1 MTAVLA
7 QKGQIV
13 IPKEIRDQMK
23 LEAGD
28 DFEVYLLDGE
38 IILRPLAKARN
49 QGLANILLNP
59 PGIPMS
65 FPKSSSLA
73 RTPRSSH
80 GLQRMSPNSSFL
92 P

>member
-13 IPKEIRDQMK
+13 IPKAIRDQVN

-38 IILRPLAKARN
+38 IVLRPLPKARN

-59 PGIPMS
+59 PGTLEIPERDRED
-65 FPKSSSLA
+65 FPEPLNF
-73 RTPRSSH
+73 
-80 GLQRMSPNSSFL
+80 GE
-92 P
+92 

>member
-7 QKGQIV
+7 QTGQIV
-13 IPKEIRDQMK
+13 IPKAIRDQMN

-38 IILRPLAKARN
+38 IVLRPLPKARN

-59 PGIPMS
+59 PGKLEIPE
-65 FPKSSSLA
+65 
-73 RTPRSSH
+73 RDRED
-80 GLQRMSPNSSFL
+80 L
-92 P
+92 PEPLNFGE

>member
-13 IPKEIRDQMK
+13 IPKAIRDQMN

-38 IILRPLAKARN
+38 IVLRPLPKRRN
-49 QGLANILLNP
+49 QGLASLLLNP
-59 PGIPMS
+59 PGKLEIPERDQEVIPEPLN
-65 FPKSSSLA
+65 F
-73 RTPRSSH
+73 
-80 GLQRMSPNSSFL
+80 GE
-92 P
+92 

>member
-13 IPKEIRDQMK
+13 IPKTIRDQLK

-38 IILRPLAKARN
+38 IVLRPLRRQRN
-49 QGLANILLNP
+49 QGLANLLLNP
-59 PGIPMS
+59 PGKLEIPERDQEDIPEPLN
-65 FPKSSSLA
+65 F
-73 RTPRSSH
+73 
-80 GLQRMSPNSSFL
+80 GE
-92 P
+92 